1 MNSVRPASTA
11 AAAGVS
17 VSLSA
22 VGDLYLGRPLRGET
36 GASFAAALREFRKA
50 QLRFANLECVLLS
63 EPPAAA
69 AAAAGAWAAA
79 SAELGEELRWL
90 GVDVVSTANNHA
102 GDYGVDGIRQ
112 TGRVLRDMGIAFAG
126 TGADAIGARAPALV
140 RAGNATV
147 AVLAASASHMPHAR
161 AGHAACGLPGR
172 PGLAPLRFGTTYH
185 VDDQA
190 FDSLRRI
197 LAKIPLA
204 GPDHHRERA
213 LERRYDREQG
223 ETLSFF
229 GREFV
234 RSDSFA
240 VRSWAAPDDVAE
252 IEDSIRSAREA
263 ADFVVFSMHSHEYDA
278 RPDAPTAFFVEC
290 ARRAIDAGAHVV
302 IGHGVHGVRGI
313 ELYRGHPIF
322 YGLGAFVFQPYLSP
336 WQPDDFFAAYGMR
349 GATLQ
354 ETYQVRKGAAGFF
367 DRPQAWRSLLVQ
379 LELRSGEAPGFTVR
393 PATGWEAG
401 CESPDGIP
409 HLAAGAPALELLHE
423 VRRLSKGFGTSL
435 RLDEENEVLAYP

>member
-1 MNSVRPASTA
+1 MSPIRPGGI
-11 AAAGVS
+11 AAAGKA
-17 VSLSA
+17 SLSMSA

-36 GASFAAALREFRKA
+36 GASFAAALREFKKA
-50 QLRFANLECVLLS
+50 RLRLANLECVLLS
-63 EPPAAA
+63 EPAAGA

-79 SAELGEELRWL
+79 PAQLGEELRWL

-102 GDYGVDGIRQ
+102 GDYGIEGIRQ
-112 TGRVLRDMGIAFAG
+112 TGRVLRGLGIAYAG
-126 TGADAIGARAPALV
+126 TGADAAGARAPALV

-161 AGHAACGLPGR
+161 AGHASSGLPGR
-172 PGLAPLRFGTTYH
+172 PGLAPLRFGTAYH
-185 VDDQA
+185 VDAGA
-190 FDSLRRI
+190 FEALERI
-197 LAKIPLA
+197 LAEIPLER
-204 GPDHHRERA
+204 PERHRERA
-213 LERRYDREQG
+213 LARRYDREHG

-234 RSDSFA
+234 RSDGFA
-240 VRSWAAPDDVAE
+240 VRSWAAPDDMAE
-252 IEDSIRSAREA
+252 IEASIRSARAA
-263 ADFVVFSMHSHEYDA
+263 ADFVVFSVHSHEYDT
-278 RPDAPTAFFVEC
+278 RPDAPAAFFVEC

-302 IGHGVHGVRGI
+302 VGHGVHGVRGV

-354 ETYQVRKGAAGFF
+354 EAYHARKAAAGFF
-367 DRPQAWRSLLVQ
+367 DHRQGWRSLLVQ

-409 HLAAGAPALELLHE
+409 HLATGAPALDLLHE
-423 VRRLSKGFGTSL
+423 VRGLSTGFGTSL
-435 RLDEENEVLAYP
+435 RLDEVNEVLAYP